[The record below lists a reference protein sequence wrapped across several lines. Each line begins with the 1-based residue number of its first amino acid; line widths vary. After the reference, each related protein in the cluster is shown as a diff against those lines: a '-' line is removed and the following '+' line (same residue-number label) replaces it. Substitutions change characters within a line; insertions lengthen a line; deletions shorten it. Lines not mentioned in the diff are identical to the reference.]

1 MKIVPKS
8 VVASTIALLLGVP
21 LLFGAPLD
29 LDAVKKRLPETI
41 TPITEAHLTTKVPHS
56 YSFDYSGWP
65 QPGKRIWKRIDANTW
80 HEIYP
85 DGLTSI
91 FKVLG
96 RTTVRETEGT
106 IVVKVSGD
114 PDRTESDNDGGLQ
127 AFIPD
132 KGSKLMHHWYRNDSS
147 GNSDWNDL
155 AEMNDVK

>member
-1 MKIVPKS
+1 MNKDATSIIASMVALTLS
-8 VVASTIALLLGVP
+8 VSFVFAAD
-21 LLFGAPLD
+21 LD
-29 LDAVKKRLPETI
+29 LDGIKKGLPETI
-41 TPITEAHLTTKVPHS
+41 IAITEADLATKVPQS
-56 YSFDYSGWP
+56 YSFDYTGSP

-85 DGLTSI
+85 NGDTSV

-96 RTTVRETEGT
+96 HTTVKETEGT

-114 PDRTESDNDGGLQ
+114 LEKTETTNDGELQ

-132 KGSKLMHHWYRNDSS
+132 KGSKLMHHWYRNRARGDT
-147 GNSDWNDL
+147 DWNDL